1 MEKKKRY
8 WPSLPDKAL
17 DWEFTSIIF
26 GRPIAAFILYP
37 VKSYLS
43 PNIVTII
50 SFILALLGTGLI
62 LTGSNVYLISVL
74 LFLSMVLDDGDG
86 LLARYQGKTS
96 YFGSYLDKSVDIIR
110 FLVLFNV
117 LSWIAFKQTGNFF
130 IAVSGSLAACGL
142 LIQGYTKWLTSHME
156 LKMGVGDTSAE
167 LTKNTPWVAGIL
179 KSIVWPFAECDLT
192 LWIIIF
198 LIAGRIDILVIIL
211 AVSQLTAAMIS
222 IFQRAIQSTGFDRK

>member
-8 WPSLPDKAL
+8 WPSLPEKAL

-37 VKSYLS
+37 FKSFLS

-50 SFILALLGTGLI
+50 SFILALIGTGLL
-62 LTGSNVYLISVL
+62 LTGSNIYLISVL
-74 LFLSMVLDDGDG
+74 LFLSMILDDGDG

-110 FLVLFNV
+110 FFLLFNV
-117 LSWIAFKQTGNFF
+117 LSWIAFKQNGNFF
-130 IAVSGSLAACGL
+130 IAVSGSVAACGL

-156 LKMGVGDTSAE
+156 MKRGVGDLVDKPSE
-167 LTKNTPWVAGIL
+167 DVPWVGGIL
-179 KSIVWPFAECDLT
+179 KSIFWPFAECDLT
-192 LWIIIF
+192 LWIIAL

-211 AVSQLTAAMIS
+211 AVSQFTAALIS
-222 IFQRAIQSTGFDRK
+222 IFQRGFQSTGFDRK